1 MVPAGPARSPGRH
14 AVSEPAD
21 LAYLCH
27 HYEDSPPRWTGV
39 MRLLSAA
46 RSDFRR
52 SRNRARQQD
61 GCQDIVTLLAA
72 SYKR

>member
-46 RSDFRR
+46 RHVISAGAGTVLG
-52 SRNRARQQD
+52 SRTVVR
-61 GCQDIVTLLAA
+61 T
-72 SYKR
+72 